1 MTEMGGVLKIDPEF
15 KALIPPLTPDE
26 RAGLEASILTEGCR
40 DALIVWGDILID
52 GHNRYEICT
61 KHNIPYKTQQIE
73 FASRAEARIWI
84 RKNQLA
90 RRNLT
95 DGWKIELEL
104 GNKQDLLE
112 IGKAKLGGDHG
123 NQYKKVPSLSKN
135 DKVATPPHNT
145 QKIIAESL
153 GMSTGKVAQAE
164 VVRTKAP
171 EVWELVKAG
180 EETVGGAYKKVS
192 KPIIYGHDQGDEW
205 YTPKWLF
212 DALGLVFDI
221 DVCAPIDTTYT
232 SVPAK
237 KYYNIN
243 DDGLS
248 QDWHGVVWCNPPY
261 SAPEKWALKMI
272 EHGNGLLLTHIP
284 MNAEWCSMVWQAC
297 DGIRLFQRIDF
308 IRPNGEVQRPGLWL
322 QLAAFGKTAFDA
334 LQKMSIPEDIAANP
348 RCVPSPLWRA
358 A

>member
-1 MTEMGGVLKIDPEF
+1 MIGVLKIDPEF
-15 KALIPPLTPDE
+15 KSLIPPLTPDE
-26 RAGLEASILTEGCR
+26 RAGLEASIISEGCR
-40 DALIVWGDILID
+40 EALIVWGDVLID
-52 GHNRYEICT
+52 GHNRYDICT

-73 FASRAEARIWI
+73 FASRAEARVWI
-84 RKNQLA
+84 RKNQLS

-112 IGKAKLGGDHG
+112 IGKAKLGGDHKSEK
-123 NQYKKVPSLSKN
+123 YKSSLSKN
-135 DKVATPPHNT
+135 DKVDPPHNT

-164 VVRTKAP
+164 LVRTKAP

-212 DALGLVFDI
+212 DALGLVFDV

-232 SVPAK
+232 NVPAK
-237 KYYNIN
+237 KYYNIK
-243 DDGLS
+243 DDGLI
-248 QDWHGVVWCNPPY
+248 QDWYGVVWCNPPY
-261 SAPEKWALKMI
+261 SEPDKWALRMI
-272 EHGNGLLLTHIP
+272 KHKNGLLLTHIP
-284 MNAEWCSMVWQAC
+284 MNAEWCSLVWQAC

-308 IRPNGEVQRPGLWL
+308 VRPNGEIQRPGLWL

-358 A
+358 V